1 VLVVD
6 DEDGVRHVAGRVLER
21 LGYRVLTA
29 ASGLEALDIMLRE
42 GARIRALVTDVRMPG
57 MTGLELVELLKTG
70 GMDLPVLFISG
81 HTDMVAPA
89 RWGTAMP
96 RRFLAKP
103 FAIEAFTAEVG
114 ALLEAA

>member
-6 DEDGVRHVAGRVLER
+6 DEDGVRHVLGRVLER

-29 ASGLEALDIMLRE
+29 ASGLEALHILLRE

-57 MTGLELVELLKTG
+57 MTGVELVELLGAG

-81 HTDMVAPA
+81 QTDAALPPS
-89 RWGTAMP
+89 RPTAMP

-103 FAIEAFTAEVG
+103 FAIETFTAEVG
-114 ALLEAA
+114 ALLRAA

>member
-1 VLVVD
+1 
-6 DEDGVRHVAGRVLER
+6 
-21 LGYRVLTA
+21 
-29 ASGLEALDIMLRE
+29 
-42 GARIRALVTDVRMPG
+42 
-57 MTGLELVELLKTG
+57 
-70 GMDLPVLFISG
+70 MDLPVLFISG

-89 RWGTAMP
+89 RWNTAMP